1 MQTQVVDKHV
11 IVGLGMTG
19 LSCARHLRRRQLPFS
34 AMDTRATPPGIDAFR
49 AEFPD
54 TEVTLGRLDS
64 DILAAADVLVLSPGV
79 DPRLPE
85 IRAAQDKGVR
95 CTGDIDMFVREIRR
109 PIVAIT
115 GSNAKSTVT
124 TLVGDMARAA
134 GLKVAV
140 AGNIGT
146 PVLDLLVQDAAELYV
161 LELSSFQLETTTQL
175 GAAVATLLN
184 LSEDHMDRY
193 DSLQDYLAAKQRIFQ
208 GCGKAVVNRDDPA
221 STPPGAALAETFSFG
236 LGPSDDPRA
245 FVVLEH
251 EGAQWL
257 GFAGRPLLP
266 VSALRIAGRHN
277 VSNALAALALGHALG
292 LPWAP
297 MLDALRSFTGLKHRC
312 QWVAERRQVAWY
324 NDSKGTNVGATVAAI
339 QGLAGQ
345 GRVILL
351 AGGVGKGA
359 DFSELA
365 PAMAAHGR
373 SAILFGEDAGRIA
386 QVLAPVVPVL
396 QARSLQHA
404 VHLAHENATAGDVVL
419 LSPACA
425 SFDMFRNYEHRGEAF
440 VKAVQEL
447 PA

>member
-1 MQTQVVDKHV
+1 MQAQVVDKHV

-34 AMDTRATPPGIDAFR
+34 AMDTRAAPPGIDAFR
-49 AEFPD
+49 SEFPD
-54 TEVTLGRLDS
+54 VELTLGRLDAAG
-64 DILAAADVLVLSPGV
+64 LAAADVMVLSPGV

-85 IRAAQDKGVR
+85 IRAALDKGVR
-95 CTGDIDMFVREIRR
+95 STGDIDLFAREVTR

-124 TLVGDMARAA
+124 TLVGAMAKAA
-134 GLKVAV
+134 GRKVAV

-146 PVLDLLVQDAAELYV
+146 PVLDLLAQDAAEVYV
-161 LELSSFQLETTTQL
+161 LELSSFQLETVHEL
-175 GAAVATLLN
+175 AAEVATLLN

-193 DSLQDYLAAKQRIFQ
+193 DSMQDYLAAKQRIFH
-208 GCGKAVVNRDDPA
+208 GCRKAVVNRDDPA
-221 STPPGAALAETFSFG
+221 SMPRDAGGIGIFSFG
-236 LGPSDDPRA
+236 LAPCSDANAFGP
-245 FVVLEH
+245 LQH
-251 EGAQWL
+251 EGREWL
-257 GFAGRPLLP
+257 AFAGQPLLA
-266 VSALRIAGRHN
+266 VDELRIAGRHN
-277 VSNALAALALGHALG
+277 IANALAALALGHALG
-292 LPWAP
+292 LDHEP
-297 MLDALRSFTGLKHRC
+297 MLETLRSFTGLKHRC
-312 QWVAERRQVAWY
+312 QWVANIRQVPWY

-339 QGLAGQ
+339 QGLGSQ

-373 SAILFGEDAGRIA
+373 CAVLFGEDAGRIA
-386 QVLAPVVPVL
+386 QALQPVVQV
-396 QARSLQHA
+396 QRARSLQHA
-404 VHLAHENATAGDVVL
+404 VQLAWETAVAGDVVL

-425 SFDMFRNYEHRGEAF
+425 SFDMFRNYEHRGDAF
-440 VKAVQEL
+440 VQAVQEL